1 MALASGT
8 KLGPY
13 EIQSSLGAGGMGEV
27 YRARDTRLDRTVAIK
42 ILPAHLS
49 SDPGAR
55 QRFEREARTI
65 SSLNHPH
72 ICQLYDIG
80 AQDGASFLVMEFLE
94 GETLAERLH
103 KGPLQLEQCLKI
115 AIELSEGLEK
125 AHRSGVIHR
134 DLKPANIF
142 LTQDGHAKLLDF
154 GLAKATAQPKGY
166 DPEETR
172 ANEDDVNLTSPGSAV
187 GTVAYMSP
195 EQARGEALTERSDL
209 FSLGIVIY
217 EMVSGQRPFVG
228 STTAVIFDSILNRQP
243 EPLFQVTPNLPI
255 AFGDMLARLMSKSSR
270 ERYQSAREVIETLQE
285 IQREGQSSSTTKV
298 RAGRKIPSIAVL
310 PFANLSADPDNQYF
324 SDGLSEDLIS
334 ALARLQGLLVASR
347 SSAFRFRGES
357 ADIREV
363 GRQLNVEAL
372 LEGSVR
378 RAGKRLRITAQLVN
392 VADGFQLWSERYDRE
407 VTDIFEIQ
415 DEITAAII
423 KTLEPTLA
431 GQQQA
436 LTRRHSENLQAYEL
450 YLKGRRLWDQ
460 RMESTLRAALE
471 CFRAAIELDPDY
483 ALAHAGIADSFS
495 ILAVYG
501 YTSITEGRPR
511 AEAAMKKAL
520 ELDPTLAEAHFSTGL
535 STTIFGRQPRDA
547 ECHFRKALEIQPRA
561 SAIHAYFSLYL
572 ATEHRYDEA
581 LTSAAKAIA
590 LDPLSAFVDGL
601 TGLTLQCSRR
611 YEEAIQNARRALEL
625 QPNLVLGLWA
635 LQMATASL
643 ERWDDAI
650 ETGERLVSITR
661 HSSIF
666 VGHLAK
672 AYALTGQR
680 ERALTL
686 LREVLQRQQGGEY
699 ISPLCLILIHT
710 ALNDL
715 ENAHAALLDYI
726 EDGGNGWGLEIAV
739 GSFVDTLAVDK
750 PCAELLRKLGRLD
763 RVV

>member
-49 SDPGAR
+49 SDLDAR
-55 QRFEREARTI
+55 QRFQREARTI

-80 AQDGASFLVMEFLE
+80 AQDGANFLVMEFLE
-94 GETLAERLH
+94 GETLSARLQ
-103 KGPLQLEQCLKI
+103 KGPLQPEQCLKI
-115 AIELSEGLEK
+115 AIELCEGLEK

-142 LTQDGHAKLLDF
+142 LTSDGHAKLLDF
-154 GLAKATAQPKGY
+154 GLAKTTAQPGGS

-172 ANEDDVNLTSPGSAV
+172 AAGEDVNLTSPGSAV

-195 EQARGEALTERSDL
+195 EQARGEALTEHSDL

-217 EMVSGQRPFVG
+217 EMASGQRPFVG
-228 STTAVIFDSILNRQP
+228 STTAMIFDSILNRQP
-243 EPLFQVTPNLPI
+243 VPLSQVRPALSLS
-255 AFGDMLARLMSKSSR
+255 FGELVARLMAKSLR
-270 ERYQSAREVIETLQE
+270 ERCQSAREVIETLQE
-285 IQREGQSSSTTKV
+285 IQREGQSSSSAKV

-310 PFANLSADPDNQYF
+310 PFANLSTDPDNQYF

-347 SSAFRFRGES
+347 GSSFRFRGDS
-357 ADIREV
+357 ADIREI
-363 GRQLNVEAL
+363 GRQLNVQAI

-378 RAGKRLRITAQLVN
+378 RAGKRLRITAQLVD
-392 VADGFQLWSERYDRE
+392 VADGYQLWSERYDRE
-407 VTDIFEIQ
+407 ITDIFEIQ
-415 DEITAAII
+415 DEIAAAIV

-460 RMESTLRAALE
+460 RLESALRAGLE

-483 ALAHAGIADSFS
+483 ALAHTGIADSFS

-501 YTSITEGRPR
+501 YTSILEGRPR
-511 AEAAMKKAL
+511 VEAAMKKAL
-520 ELDPTLAEAHFSTGL
+520 ELDPTLAESHFSMAL
-535 STTIFGRQPRDA
+535 STTIVAAQPGDA
-547 ECHFRKALEIQPRA
+547 ERHFRKALEIQPRS

-572 ATEHRYDEA
+572 ATQHRFDEVPVHI
-581 LTSAAKAIA
+581 AKAIE
-590 LDPLSAFVDGL
+590 LDPLSPFVYGL
-601 TGLTLQCSRR
+601 TGLSLQCSSR
-611 YEEAIQNARRALEL
+611 YEEAIRNARHSLEL
-625 QPNLVLGLWA
+625 QPNMVLGLWA
-635 LQMATASL
+635 LQMATCSL
-643 ERWDDAI
+643 ARWDEAI
-650 ETGERLVSITR
+650 EAGEQLVSVTR
-661 HSSIF
+661 HSALF
-666 VGHLAK
+666 LGNLAK
-672 AYALTGQR
+672 AYALSGQR
-680 ERALTL
+680 EKSLAI
-686 LREVLQRQQGGEY
+686 LREVLQRQQSGEY
-699 ISPLCLILIHT
+699 ISPMCLILIHT
-710 ALNDL
+710 ALQDL
-715 ENAHAALLDYI
+715 DSAHAALVAYI

-739 GSFVDTLAVDK
+739 GPYVDTLAVDK
-750 PCAELLRKLGRLD
+750 RCAELLRRLGRLE
-763 RVV
+763 VV